1 MRHVILHYH
10 LFKNAGMTID
20 GILDRQLAPEEH
32 GFIEGNKPWTTVS
45 PKQLLEFA
53 VANPRLR
60 AISSHQARLPMP
72 EHPSIAFM
80 PILFLRHP
88 IDRFAS
94 VYEFERRQSPDS
106 FSPSVAVAQQGGLDA
121 FAEWTIS
128 REATATCRNFQVIHL
143 AGGLDDM
150 RTARATH
157 AEFKLALSRLESL
170 PCFGIVDQFEASL
183 EWIFRVASA
192 ALNSIDANY
201 VSHNVTP
208 GREATLEQRIASIES
223 ALNPTLYKALLECNA
238 LDMLLYEEA
247 KALFEQRRKAAPEAP
262 SVPSS
267 SPSSSSV
274 PPASDARGFGRQL
287 RNMIRGR

>member
-32 GFIEGNKPWTTVS
+32 GFIEGDKPWTTVS
-45 PKQLLEFA
+45 PEQLLEFA
-53 VANPRLR
+53 VGNPGLR

-72 EHPSIAFM
+72 VHPSITFV

-106 FSPSVAVAQQGGLDA
+106 LSPSVAVAQKGGLDA

-128 REATATCRNFQVIHL
+128 RESTATCRNFQVIHL
-143 AGGLDDM
+143 AGALEDM
-150 RTARATH
+150 RMARATH
-157 AEFKLALSRLESL
+157 AEFKLALSRLDSL

-183 EWIFRVASA
+183 EWIFRVAGA
-192 ALNSIDANY
+192 ALNSTDANY
-201 VSHNVTP
+201 VSQNVTP
-208 GREATLEQRIASIES
+208 GREATLGKRIESIEN
-223 ALNPTLYKALLECNA
+223 ALSPELYRALLECNA

-247 KALFEQRRKAAPEAP
+247 KALFKQRCKAAPEAP
-262 SVPSS
+262 SSS
-267 SPSSSSV
+267 SMS
-274 PPASDARGFGRQL
+274 PASDARGFGRQL
-287 RNMIRGR
+287 FNMIRGR